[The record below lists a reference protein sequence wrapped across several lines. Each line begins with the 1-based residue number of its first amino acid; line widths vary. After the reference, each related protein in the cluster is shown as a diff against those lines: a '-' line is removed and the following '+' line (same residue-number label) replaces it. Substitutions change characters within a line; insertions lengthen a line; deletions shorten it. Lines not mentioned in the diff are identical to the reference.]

1 MDYFDEL
8 LYVQGLQQIFL
19 EFPRSIEN
27 TGSAYDIF
35 RTILR
40 KKIGGGVMLKDLIM
54 GAAKASYEQ
63 LWKHKMQQIKDIN
76 EDAYHWLYNLERTTW
91 CKYDFSHY
99 PKCGNWVATWEWEF
113 LILFI

>member
-40 KKIGGGVMLKDLIM
+40 KKIGGGVMLKVLVM
-54 GAAKASYEQ
+54 GLQMLLMNNCAN
-63 LWKHKMQQIKDIN
+63 IKCKR
-76 EDAYHWLYNLERTTW
+76 LRTSMKLHIIGCITLRGQHGVSMI
-91 CKYDFSHY
+91 SHIT
-99 PKCGNWVATWEWEF
+99 KSVG
-113 LILFI
+113 IG

>member
-40 KKIGGGVMLKDLIM
+40 KKIGGGVMLKDMMM
-54 GAAKASYEQ
+54 GAANATYEQ
-63 LWKHKMQQIKDIN
+63 LRKH
-76 EDAYHWLYNLERTTW
+76 
-91 CKYDFSHY
+91 
-99 PKCGNWVATWEWEF
+99 
-113 LILFI
+113 